1 MSSSDLVPLK
11 NSLKTLSDSTTLK
24 QLLVTKIQN
33 IVGFQSLKSDVELSL
48 YICNCLENAV
58 VDLNVGKIDKKAL
71 IISVFTELFSLSP
84 DEQLI
89 LGNQVQFLFDHKK
102 IKQIQKIKVIS
113 SAVLKWGLKK
123 FA

>member
-1 MSSSDLVPLK
+1 MSSSDLVPLTNIVK
-11 NSLKTLSDSTTLK
+11 NHLDSTTLK
-24 QLLVTKIQN
+24 QLLVSNIQN

-84 DEQLI
+84 DDQLI

-102 IKQIQKIKVIS
+102 IKQIKKIKVIN